1 MRDIFRQ
8 VATKKNPKAP
18 KPAGRLDDQLCFA
31 LYAATNAITRMYR
44 PLLSELG
51 LTYPQYLVLLV
62 LWEGSPRRLG
72 EIAAE
77 LDLASH
83 AVTPIIDRLEETG
96 LVKRTKDPA
105 DGRAVAVEL
114 TMRGRELESSAITIQ
129 RTMRSATQMRDE
141 DIVALRDE
149 LRGLADRLHED

>member
-1 MRDIFRQ
+1 MPPAKKSLS
-8 VATKKNPKAP
+8 ATTDP

-44 PLLSELG
+44 PLLTELG

-62 LWEGSPRRLG
+62 LWERAPIRLG
-72 EIAAE
+72 EIAKE

-83 AVTPIIDRLEETG
+83 AVTPIIDRLEEMG
-96 LVKRTKDPA
+96 LVRRTQDST

-114 TMRGRELESSAITIQ
+114 TARGRSLEPSAATVQ
-129 RTMRSATQMRDE
+129 KAMKSATRLKNE
-141 DIVALRDE
+141 EIANLRDE
-149 LRGLADRLHED
+149 LRDLAERLRDI

>member
-1 MRDIFRQ
+1 M
-8 VATKKNPKAP
+8 
-18 KPAGRLDDQLCFA
+18 
-31 LYAATNAITRMYR
+31 
-44 PLLSELG
+44 
-51 LTYPQYLVLLV
+51 

-129 RTMRSATQMRDE
+129 RAMRSATQMRDE